1 MKGLLRLKKWDRRRV
16 GGEGPEAS
24 GTDLVV
30 QQVSIMFSKD
40 YGHAEL

>member
-1 MKGLLRLKKWDRRRV
+1 MKGLLGLKKWDHRRV

-30 QQVSIMFSKD
+30 QQVSIIYSKD
-40 YGHAEL
+40 YDHAEL